1 MRHATLLRPDCV
13 RTTQLGL
20 ESDKLLKRRL
30 GLMFREPSDVDDV
43 VQDAYVRM
51 MEINSSGVAI
61 GNPAALLYRVCINLA
76 LDRIRHMRR
85 SEQLFASASRDDVSD
100 MLENQPSHELTPE
113 EHCAREDLSDEMLAV
128 LRDLPEKCQH
138 AFLLRQ
144 FLDFNYRE
152 IAQDTNL
159 SVSMI
164 EKYVKRASVHVYERF
179 AERRRAGAML

>member
-1 MRHATLLRPDCV
+1 MRRALAMRPDCV
-13 RTTQLGL
+13 RTQQLGL
-20 ESDKLLKRRL
+20 ETEKLLKRRL
-30 GLMFREPSDVDDV
+30 GLMFKEPSDVDDV

-51 MEINSSGVAI
+51 MEINSSGVVI

-85 SEQLFASASRDDVSD
+85 GEQLFARANGDDVSD

-113 EHCAREDLSDEMLAV
+113 EYCAREELSNEMLAV

-164 EKYVKRASVHVYERF
+164 EKYVKRASVHVHERF
-179 AERRRAGAML
+179 AERRRAGALL